1 MLTSQ
6 PRTPIATSSVASSPS
21 NTVIPIGAPGDQRA
35 QQMVETG
42 IVGSLTGA
50 VETPL
55 KEVEEVGKGLRNEI
69 GQYNC
74 FLNVVIQV
82 AFSISNLKSTMEAL
96 GYCICTDSINFFLD
110 FVLFSFQ
117 SKKLNEL
124 VVWSL

>member
-82 AFSISNLKSTMEAL
+82 AFSISNLKSTMN
-96 GYCICTDSINFFLD
+96 CIESSGLLHLYRFSQYFFWILS
-110 FVLFSFQ
+110 SFR
-117 SKKLNEL
+117 S
-124 VVWSL
+124 SLRN